1 MTDYMRQ
8 VPLRAGCGERI
19 YPDFAVHCTK
29 TDNGYIAKVLIEAK
43 LSMRNKKEVYAA
55 FQQANSYAHLLEA
68 PIIILCDKE
77 MLLVYTN
84 ENGFNRNRYK
94 RFFWEDMENPDS
106 FNELRQI
113 IKLKSQ
119 M

>member
-43 LSMRNKKEVYAA
+43 LSMRNKKRSVC
-55 FQQANSYAHLLEA
+55 S
-68 PIIILCDKE
+68 IS
-77 MLLVYTN
+77 T
-84 ENGFNRNRYK
+84 
-94 RFFWEDMENPDS
+94 S
-106 FNELRQI
+106 
-113 IKLKSQ
+113 
-119 M
+119 